1 MKKTLTMILGCL
13 VFAILAV
20 SPAIGAGLLWVR
32 ETGGNTAMVPWFFIW
47 IISAGCLFAIL
58 LPVSIAA
65 RSTLARLQVY
75 VDAADDRLAP
85 PAPRGPFWLRPVL
98 KTFVDTVEGFRGRER
113 ELQMNYRDLEIRN
126 HVGTS
131 ARMQIEAVLEV
142 MNDAVIVTNA
152 FDEVVLVNS
161 AAGRLLGC
169 DPADVVDQPVR
180 AILSDKAILE
190 AIHSTRLEGNLVE
203 CRTFNQVLHGVE
215 DSGDTDGP
223 SCEFTLACVGDHRD
237 EVAAIVT
244 IIRDRTR
251 EEELSRMKSEFVS
264 KASHELRTPLS
275 SVRAYVEMLVDGE
288 AQDED
293 SQQDFY
299 RIIQGETERLTRL
312 VDNMLNISR
321 IEAGI
326 VHVDRELVDLGA
338 LIEQAAETLEPQA
351 REKNITVHRALA
363 PVNLGVQGDRDML
376 YQVVL
381 NLLSN
386 AVKYTPQG
394 GRVTLSVD
402 SDNLT
407 RAVHVSVSDTGL
419 GVPPQDHERIFETF
433 YRIEN
438 YKRFAEGTG
447 LGLNLC
453 RHIVE
458 TVHKGQIGL
467 DSKLGMGSRFWF
479 SIPMGEEAAARAA

>member
-1 MKKTLTMILGCL
+1 VKKTLTMILGCL
-13 VFAILAV
+13 MFAILAV

-32 ETGGNTAMVPWFFIW
+32 ESGGNTAMVPWFFLW

-58 LPVSIAA
+58 LPVYLAA
-65 RSTLARLQVY
+65 RSTLGRLQVY
-75 VDAADDRLAP
+75 VDSADDRLAP
-85 PAPRGPFWLRPVL
+85 SAPRGPFWLRPVL
-98 KTFVDTVEGFRGRER
+98 KTFVETVEGFRARER
-113 ELQMNYRDLEIRN
+113 ELQMNYRDMEIRN
-126 HVGTS
+126 HVGTT

-142 MNDAVIVTNA
+142 MTDAVIVTNT

-169 DPADVVDQPVR
+169 DPTNVIDQPLQE
-180 AILSDKAILE
+180 ILTDQSILE
-190 AIHSTRLEGNLVE
+190 AIHSTRSEGNLVE
-203 CRTFNQVLHGVE
+203 CRTLNQVLGGVE
-215 DSGDTDGP
+215 HAGEGP
-223 SCEFTLACVGDHRD
+223 SCEFTLACVADHRE
-237 EVAAIVT
+237 EVAAMVT

-275 SVRAYVEMLVDGE
+275 SMRAYVEMLVDGE
-288 AQDED
+288 ARDEE
-293 SQQDFY
+293 SQKDFY

-326 VHVDRELVDLGA
+326 VHVDRELVDLGS
-338 LIEQAAETLEPQA
+338 LVEQAVETLEPQA
-351 REKNITVHRALA
+351 REKNITVHKSLT
-363 PVNLGVQGDRDML
+363 PVDLGVQGDRDML

-479 SIPMGEEAAARAA
+479 SIPMGEEAASRAA